1 MAFTHV
7 PKVLVSFMGWVFLLY
22 PLSSWPVT
30 PKYRLLNWASVMLT
44 EADDHMIRDISWKRP
59 FFNTTAGLCAAVAD
73 HRKTFIEII
82 SEFGYLIHKISFTKR
97 FSLSLS
103 LKRFNYSFSPE
114 EYHCQL
120 LFFFSFF
127 FYIDSKLS
135 DQSVTLSFIYY
146 LAFLLLWRHWSQSS
160 ELATEVASV
169 LKK

>member
-1 MAFTHV
+1 MTCD
-7 PKVLVSFMGWVFLLY
+7 PQVSAAKLSFSHAHGGW
-22 PLSSWPVT
+22 WPHDPWHFV
-30 PKYRLLNWASVMLT
+30 
-44 EADDHMIRDISWKRP
+44 KRP

-82 SEFGYLIHKISFTKR
+82 SEFGYLIHKISFRKR

-120 LFFFSFF
+120 LFFFLFLL

-135 DQSVTLSFIYY
+135 DQSLTLSFIYY

-160 ELATEVASV
+160 ELATEVSSV
-169 LKK
+169 LKKKSLFCLTS

>member
-1 MAFTHV
+1 MTCD
-7 PKVLVSFMGWVFLLY
+7 PQVSAAKLSFSHAHGGW
-22 PLSSWPVT
+22 WPHDPWHFV
-30 PKYRLLNWASVMLT
+30 
-44 EADDHMIRDISWKRP
+44 KRP

-103 LKRFNYSFSPE
+103 LLSDSTILFLPKSITINYFSFF
-114 EYHCQL
+114 L
-120 LFFFSFF
+120 FF

-135 DQSVTLSFIYY
+135 DQSLTLSFIYY

-160 ELATEVASV
+160 ELATEVSSV
-169 LKK
+169 LKKKIIILLNIVKFNFQFNA